1 MVHRTESLG
10 RILCLFTESLAHTN
24 TWLGTNTSFNAVS
37 EKSVC
42 EKACPREWLASPAPN
57 LCKLRV
63 HHLGSSHTSRLVY
76 LAFINQRL
84 ASIHG
89 LIGGPRLGFHHL
101 QGLHAWEGGIRR
113 LQSSASRQDHGAR
126 LRQTGVHIHL
136 RPARRKIRWSHY
148 AENLW
153 RLYTHSLPNHIWPAI
168 SKQFSDSNNWQLTN
182 KLWCHFQF

>member
-1 MVHRTESLG
+1 MFETMVHRTEPLG
-10 RILCLFTESLAHTN
+10 EFFCLFTESLVHTN
-24 TWLGTNTSFNAVS
+24 TWLGTNTSFNPVS
-37 EKSVC
+37 ETSGC
-42 EKACPREWLASPAPN
+42 EKAWTREWLASPAPN

-101 QGLHAWEGGIRR
+101 QGLHAWEGRIRR
-113 LQSSASRQDHGAR
+113 LQSSASRQDHGAG

-136 RPARRKIRWSHY
+136 RPGEEK
-148 AENLW
+148 
-153 RLYTHSLPNHIWPAI
+153 YTQVITQETFGDYTRAHTLPSHIWPAI
-168 SKQFSDSNNWQLTN
+168 SKQFSNSTKLTAQ
-182 KLWCHFQF
+182 K